1 MILVTGG
8 LGFIGSH
15 TTRALLDLG
24 EECVVTRHRAGE
36 VPEFLR
42 ADLGTRLVAEPV
54 DVEDDSTLAQV
65 GARHAITGIVH
76 LADPAVSRLWRLPG
90 DATPLGLSGL
100 FDGLGH
106 ILEAGARWGVSRVT
120 VASTIGVYGGLA
132 EGLWSE
138 ETALS
143 PVGYHA
149 IPTVKKCNELLAGYV
164 AGQLGLDVVNVRPSF
179 IWGPGGRE
187 RSAFSPLPALVHA
200 AVRGSSAGAGGDA
213 GAGMPAH
220 VYAGHGYDLCYVKD
234 CGRAIAL
241 VQTAPRLGHTIYN
254 VGSGRVTTNAEVVGA
269 IRAHVPDFD
278 VALAV
283 GRDESAPI
291 TDPVLDLTRIQRD
304 TGYAPAYTIDAAV
317 GDYVAWLRAGHDR

>member
-24 EECVVTRHRAGE
+24 EECVVTWHRASE

-42 ADLGTRLVAEPV
+42 AELGTRLVAEPLEL
-54 DVEDDSTLAQV
+54 EDDATLARL
-65 GARHAITGIVH
+65 GERHAITGIVH
-76 LADPAVSRLWRLPG
+76 LADAAVSRLWRLPG

-106 ILEAGARWGVSRVT
+106 ILEAAARWGVSRVT
-120 VASTIGVYGGLA
+120 VASTIGVYGGVA
-132 EGLWSE
+132 EGVWSE
-138 ETALS
+138 EMALP
-143 PVGYHA
+143 PVGFHA
-149 IPTVKKCNELLAGYV
+149 IPTVKKCNELLAGFV

-179 IWGPGGRE
+179 IWGPRGRE
-187 RSAFSPLPALVHA
+187 RSTFHPLPALVHA
-200 AVRGSSAGAGGDA
+200 AVRGSSAGAA
-213 GAGMPAH
+213 MSTR
-220 VYAGHGYDLCYVKD
+220 VYADHGYDVCYVKD

-241 VQTAPRLGHTIYN
+241 VQTAPRLCHTIYN
-254 VGSGRVTTNAEVVGA
+254 VGSGRVITNAEVVGA

-278 VALAV
+278 VALAG
-283 GRDESAPI
+283 GRDESAPV

-304 TGYAPAYTIDAAV
+304 TGYAPAYDIEAAV